1 MAHVSPSPQA
11 GTHPGRVY
19 VILAFVLGAVA
30 VLFLPIVLG
39 PAAIVLAAIGM
50 NKGDPLGRWALAFAI
65 AATIVGFAL
74 GVVVYNAG
82 S

>member
-11 GTHPGRVY
+11 GASPGRVY

-30 VLFLPIVLG
+30 VLFLPIVFG
-39 PAAIVLAAIGM
+39 PVSIAMAAIGM
-50 NKGDPLGRWALAFAI
+50 SKGDPLGRWALAFAI

-74 GVVVYNAG
+74 GVVVYNA
-82 S
+82 SS